1 MIKDLAKFYRVHA
14 IDVIGMGLSSRPKFV
29 ITDPNEVIDYLV
41 ESVEQWRVEMNI
53 EKLIFCG
60 HSFGG
65 YISSHYA
72 YKYPERVDNL
82 FLLSTVGFAKREE
95 AEL

>member
-1 MIKDLAKFYRVHA
+1 
-14 IDVIGMGLSSRPKFV
+14 
-29 ITDPNEVIDYLV
+29 
-41 ESVEQWRVEMNI
+41 MNI
-53 EKLIFCG
+53 DKLILCG

-72 YKYPERVDNL
+72 YKYPDRVDNL

-95 AEL
+95 